1 MGVTWAKHARHAH
14 LFEADSVLKR
24 SGRLPF
30 WKFQGVGNDFLVVP
44 AEQAPTRVAELA
56 RRICHR
62 RLGIG
67 ADGLLLVRKLKKG
80 PVPTMVRIINA
91 DGSEAEISGNGIRC
105 VGAYL
110 LAVSR
115 RSSRQPLLIRTLAG
129 TKELIP
135 VEVGQR
141 RWVFRV
147 DMGKPVLDPAKIPFQ
162 ADRARAPVCGFPLPT
177 SKGTLPVTV
186 TSMGN
191 PHCSVF
197 VEDFDKID
205 WVSLGEEIERKP
217 HFPRGTNV
225 EFIKVVSKREIQV
238 RYWERGVG
246 VTLSSG
252 TGSCGA
258 TVASILNGH
267 TGRRVRVRTLA
278 GTMEVEW
285 REGKGEDED
294 EPVYLTGPVEL
305 IASGDYWLNTEMS
318 GENRKLSQKFKRKKR

>member
-1 MGVTWAKHARHAH
+1 M
-14 LFEADSVLKR
+14 
-24 SGRLPF
+24 
-30 WKFQGVGNDFLVVP
+30 GNDFLVVP
-44 AEQAPTRVAELA
+44 AEQAPTRLAEFA
-56 RRICHR
+56 RRICDR
-62 RLGIG
+62 RRGIG

-80 PVPTMVRIINA
+80 PVPTTVRIINA

-110 LAVSR
+110 MAVSR
-115 RSSRQPLLIRTLAG
+115 RSSRKPLLIRTPAG
-129 TKELIP
+129 TKELVP

-147 DMGKPVLDPAKIPFQ
+147 DMGKPILDPSEIPFK
-162 ADRARAPVCGFPLPT
+162 AANVRAPVCGFHLPT

-225 EFIKVVSKREIQV
+225 EFVKVVSKREIQV

-278 GTMEVEW
+278 GTMEIEW
-285 REGKGEDED
+285 REGESKDEIG
-294 EPVYLTGPVEL
+294 PVYLTGPVEL
-305 IASGDYWLNTEMS
+305 IARGD
-318 GENRKLSQKFKRKKR
+318 

>member
-1 MGVTWAKHARHAH
+1 M
-14 LFEADSVLKR
+14 
-24 SGRLPF
+24 PF

-44 AEQAPTRVAELA
+44 AERAPMRVAELA
-56 RRICHR
+56 RRICDR

-67 ADGLLLVRKLKKG
+67 ADGLLLVHKLKKG

-162 ADRARAPVCGFPLPT
+162 ADRARTPVCGFHLPT

-191 PHCSVF
+191 PHCSIF

-285 REGKGEDED
+285 RPGKSEDED

-305 IASGDYWLNTEMS
+305 IASGDYWLNTERS
-318 GENRKLSQKFKRKKR
+318 GKNRKFSKKLSPGIKEEKMIRLRER